1 MRWFGSGC
9 QGLEGLVIFV
19 QFTQRVMTTF
29 KSALQSLPQF
39 VLEMDADWCM
49 VYDWMEDQ
57 CGPLKDYHWEE
68 VSQVFKETLEDSRY

>member
-1 MRWFGSGC
+1 
-9 QGLEGLVIFV
+9 
-19 QFTQRVMTTF
+19 MTTF